1 MYFISIAICLNAL
14 LSCKATKYLESDQHL
29 LINNKIII
37 EGSEN
42 KTRKTELKTGL
53 SKLNNQKPNKKFLF
67 LFRARLGFYTFA
79 NKPSKMD
86 KNSKFNTWLKE
97 KLGEEPKILDTTLI
111 DPTKSRMQGYLFN
124 KGYFHNQ
131 ISTEW
136 KTKKKKATVI
146 YTVKTNE
153 QFSIRKFEL
162 TTNDSSL
169 TKIIN
174 ETDISSFLKP
184 KDTYDSDN
192 IKKERDRV
200 TNELREE
207 GYFTFN
213 RNYIY
218 FQIDTSVGKQLVDIN
233 LLVNNLEDSTFHKKY
248 TVGNVQFNID
258 KKGTKKDDLSKIDTS
273 VLRKV
278 QIMLTSKD
286 IKPDLLA
293 RYIYFTPDSLFHE
306 SNYSKTVS
314 RLSGLGIFKYVDIDY
329 EPFQISIDEGIVD
342 ISIIA
347 SFSKKQ
353 GATIALE
360 GNTDNQSSFGT
371 ALNVSYLNRNIFK
384 RADRLQFNLSSGLEF
399 NFNNAQDV
407 EGKQLS
413 NLSIVD
419 LNGDVKLYFPKIL
432 FPAKRIKNNLS
443 PYNFKPNTFIG
454 LSYNFQKRVNL
465 YSINNASVSFGY
477 DFKTTNE
484 SRHIIS
490 FPLSLVRPKESS
502 YSPLFLETLSK
513 SPFLRQ
519 SFRQQFIA
527 SLIDYTYSYIS
538 QNFGKLKNFLYFRGN
553 LNVAGNLL
561 YATNKIVTPK
571 KEEPYKILKIPYSQ
585 YARIEGDFRYY
596 FNFRKGQALV
606 TRAYAGFGV
615 PYGNADVLPYIKQFF
630 GGGNQSLRAWG
641 YKAIGPGGF
650 DTRNAD
656 FILDQTG
663 NIKLEG
669 NLEYRFDIY
678 KFLKGAAFIDMGN
691 IWNLQSDTSQPLGN
705 FSPKRFWTEIA
716 VGAGL
721 GLRLDF
727 NYFIIRVDA
736 AVPIRDPSY
745 PKNERWTFDKISFS
759 SKENRKQFLG
769 INIGIGYPF

>member
-1 MYFISIAICLNAL
+1 M
-14 LSCKATKYLESDQHL
+14 
-29 LINNKIII
+29 NNKIII
-37 EGSEN
+37 NGTETKPN
-42 KTRKTELKTGL
+42 KAALKTGL

-67 LFRARLGFYTFA
+67 VFRARLGFYTFA
-79 NKPSKMD
+79 NKASKSE
-86 KNSKFNTWLKE
+86 KPSKFNKWMKE

-124 KGYFHNQ
+124 KGYFHNE
-131 ISTEW
+131 ISTAW
-136 KTKKKKATVI
+136 TSKKKKATVEYNI
-146 YTVKTNE
+146 NLNE
-153 QFSIRKFEL
+153 SYSIRNFDL

-169 TKIIN
+169 NYLIEATEANSIIK
-174 ETDISSFLKP
+174 TGDK
-184 KDTYDSDN
+184 YDSDN
-192 IKKERDRV
+192 VKKERDRV
-200 TNELREE
+200 TGILREE

-213 RNYIY
+213 RNYLY
-218 FQIDTSVGKQLVDIN
+218 FQIDTSVGNQKVDIN
-233 LLVNNLEDSTFHKKY
+233 LLINNLEDSTFHKKY

-258 KKGTKKDDLSKIDTS
+258 KKGSKKDDLSKIDTTI
-273 VLRKV
+273 LRKV
-278 QIMLTSKD
+278 KILLTSND

-306 SNYSKTVS
+306 SNYSKTVT
-314 RLSGLGIFKYVDIDY
+314 RLSSLGIFKYVDIEY
-329 EPFQISIDEGIVD
+329 EPFQISQDEGVVD
-342 ISIIA
+342 ISIKA
-347 SFSKKQ
+347 SLSKKQ

-371 ALNVSYLNRNIFK
+371 ALNISYLNRNIFK

-399 NFNNAQDV
+399 NFNNPVDA
-407 EGKQLS
+407 EGNKLS
-413 NLSIVD
+413 TLSIVD
-419 LNGDVKLYFPKIL
+419 LNGDLKLYFPKIL
-432 FPAKRIKNNLS
+432 FPAKKIKNNLT
-443 PYNFKPNTFIG
+443 PYKFKPNTFIG
-454 LSYNFQKRVNL
+454 LSYSFQKRVNL
-465 YSINNASVSFGY
+465 YSINTSNVSFGY
-477 DFKTTNE
+477 DFKTAPE

-490 FPLSLVRPKESS
+490 FPLSLVRPNESS
-502 YSPLFLETLSK
+502 YSAIFLETLEK

-527 SLIDYTYSYIS
+527 SLIDYTYSYTS
-538 QNFGKLKNFLYFRGN
+538 QSFGKLKNFLYFRGN

-561 YATNKIVTPK
+561 YAANKAFTPK
-571 KEEPYKILKIPYSQ
+571 KEEPYKILKVPYSQ

-596 FNFRKGQALV
+596 FTLKKGQALV
-606 TRAYAGFGV
+606 TRAFAGFGI
-615 PYGNADVLPYIKQFF
+615 PFGNADVLPYVKQFF

-669 NLEYRFDIY
+669 NVEYRFDIY

-705 FSPKRFWTEIA
+705 FDPKRFWGEIA

-727 NYFIIRVDA
+727 SYFIIRVDA
-736 AVPIRDPSY
+736 AVPIHDPSY
-745 PKNERWTFDKISFS
+745 PKGERWTFDKINFS
-759 SKENRKQFLG
+759 SREMRKQFLG

>member
-1 MYFISIAICLNAL
+1 M
-14 LSCKATKYLESDQHL
+14 
-29 LINNKIII
+29 NNKIII
-37 EGSEN
+37 NGTETKPN
-42 KTRKTELKTGL
+42 KAALKTGL

-67 LFRARLGFYTFA
+67 VFRARLGFYTFA
-79 NKPSKMD
+79 NKASKSE
-86 KNSKFNTWLKE
+86 KPSKFNKWMKE

-124 KGYFHNQ
+124 KGYFHNE
-131 ISTEW
+131 ISTSW
-136 KTKKKKATVI
+136 TSKKKKATVVYNI
-146 YTVKTNE
+146 NLKDSY
-153 QFSIRKFEL
+153 SIRNFDL

-169 TKIIN
+169 NYLIEATEANSIIK
-174 ETDISSFLKP
+174 TGDK
-184 KDTYDSDN
+184 YDSDN
-192 IKKERDRV
+192 VKKERDRV
-200 TNELREE
+200 TGILREE

-213 RNYIY
+213 RNYLY
-218 FQIDTSVGKQLVDIN
+218 FQIDTSIGNQKVDVN

-248 TVGNVQFNID
+248 TVGIVQFNID
-258 KKGTKKDDLSKIDTS
+258 KKGTKKDDLSKIDTTI
-273 VLRKV
+273 LRK
-278 QIMLTSKD
+278 IKILLTSND

-306 SNYSKTVS
+306 SNYSKTVT
-314 RLSGLGIFKYVDIDY
+314 RLSSLGIFKYVDIEY
-329 EPFQISIDEGIVD
+329 EPFQISQDEGVVD
-342 ISIIA
+342 ISIKA
-347 SFSKKQ
+347 SLSKKQ

-371 ALNVSYLNRNIFK
+371 ALNISYLNRNIFK

-399 NFNNAQDV
+399 NFNNPVDD
-407 EGKQLS
+407 EGNKLS
-413 NLSIVD
+413 TLSIVD
-419 LNGDVKLYFPKIL
+419 LNGDLKLYFPKIL
-432 FPAKRIKNNLS
+432 FPAKKIKNNLT
-443 PYNFKPNTFIG
+443 PYKFKPNTFIG
-454 LSYNFQKRVNL
+454 LSYSFQKRVNL
-465 YSINNASVSFGY
+465 YSINTSNVSFGY
-477 DFKTTNE
+477 DFKTAPE

-490 FPLSLVRPKESS
+490 FPLSLVRPNESS
-502 YSPLFLETLSK
+502 YSAIFLETLEK

-527 SLIDYTYSYIS
+527 SLIDYTYSYTS
-538 QNFGKLKNFLYFRGN
+538 QSFGKLKNFLYFRGN

-561 YATNKIVTPK
+561 YAANKAFTPK
-571 KEEPYKILKIPYSQ
+571 KEEPYKILKVPYSQ

-596 FNFRKGQALV
+596 FTLKKGQALV
-606 TRAYAGFGV
+606 TRAFAGFGI
-615 PYGNADVLPYIKQFF
+615 PFGNADVLPYVKQFF

-669 NLEYRFDIY
+669 NVEYRFDIY

-705 FSPKRFWTEIA
+705 FDPKRFWGEIA

-727 NYFIIRVDA
+727 SYFIIRVDA
-736 AVPIRDPSY
+736 AVPIHDPSY
-745 PKNERWTFDKISFS
+745 PKGERWTFDKINFS
-759 SKENRKQFLG
+759 SREMRKQFLG

>member
-1 MYFISIAICLNAL
+1 V
-14 LSCKATKYLESDQHL
+14 
-29 LINNKIII
+29 NNKIII
-37 EGSEN
+37 NGTETKPN
-42 KTRKTELKTGL
+42 KAALKTGL

-67 LFRARLGFYTFA
+67 VFRARLGFYTFA
-79 NKPSKMD
+79 NKASKSE
-86 KNSKFNTWLKE
+86 KPSKFNKWMKE

-124 KGYFHNQ
+124 KGYFHNE
-131 ISTEW
+131 ISTSW
-136 KTKKKKATVI
+136 TSKKKKATVVYNI
-146 YTVKTNE
+146 NLNDSY
-153 QFSIRKFEL
+153 SIRNFDL

-169 TKIIN
+169 NYLIEATEANSIIK
-174 ETDISSFLKP
+174 TGDK
-184 KDTYDSDN
+184 YDSDN
-192 IKKERDRV
+192 VKKERDRV
-200 TNELREE
+200 TGILREE

-213 RNYIY
+213 RNYLY
-218 FQIDTSVGKQLVDIN
+218 FQIDTSIGNQKVDVN

-248 TVGNVQFNID
+248 TVGIVQFNID
-258 KKGTKKDDLSKIDTS
+258 KKGTKKDDLSKIDTTI
-273 VLRKV
+273 LRKV
-278 QIMLTSKD
+278 KILLTSND

-306 SNYSKTVS
+306 SNYSKTVT
-314 RLSGLGIFKYVDIDY
+314 RLSSLGIFKYVDIEY
-329 EPFQISIDEGIVD
+329 EPFQISQDEGVVD
-342 ISIIA
+342 ISIKA
-347 SFSKKQ
+347 SLSKKQ

-371 ALNVSYLNRNIFK
+371 ALNISYLNRNIFK

-399 NFNNAQDV
+399 NFNNPVDD
-407 EGKQLS
+407 EGNKLS
-413 NLSIVD
+413 TLSIVD
-419 LNGDVKLYFPKIL
+419 LNGDLKLYFPKIL
-432 FPAKRIKNNLS
+432 FPAKKIKNNLT
-443 PYNFKPNTFIG
+443 PYKFKPNTFIG
-454 LSYNFQKRVNL
+454 LSYSFQKRVNL
-465 YSINNASVSFGY
+465 YSINTSNVSFGY
-477 DFKTTNE
+477 DFKTAPE

-490 FPLSLVRPKESS
+490 FPLSLVRPNESS
-502 YSPLFLETLSK
+502 YSAIFLETLEK

-527 SLIDYTYSYIS
+527 SLIDYTYSYTS
-538 QNFGKLKNFLYFRGN
+538 QSFGKLKNFLYFRGN

-561 YATNKIVTPK
+561 YAANKAFTPK
-571 KEEPYKILKIPYSQ
+571 KEEPYKILKVPYSQ

-596 FNFRKGQALV
+596 FTLKKGQALV
-606 TRAYAGFGV
+606 TRAFAGFGI
-615 PYGNADVLPYIKQFF
+615 PFGNADVLPYVKQFF

-669 NLEYRFDIY
+669 NVEYRFDIY

-705 FSPKRFWTEIA
+705 FDPKRFWGEIA

-727 NYFIIRVDA
+727 SYFIIRVDA
-736 AVPIRDPSY
+736 AVPIHDPSY
-745 PKNERWTFDKISFS
+745 PKGERWTFDKINFS
-759 SKENRKQFLG
+759 SREMRKQFLG

>member
-1 MYFISIAICLNAL
+1 M
-14 LSCKATKYLESDQHL
+14 
-29 LINNKIII
+29 NNKIII
-37 EGSEN
+37 NGTETKPN
-42 KTRKTELKTGL
+42 KAALKTGL

-67 LFRARLGFYTFA
+67 VFRARLGFYTFA
-79 NKPSKMD
+79 NKASKSE
-86 KNSKFNTWLKE
+86 KPSKFNKWMKE

-124 KGYFHNQ
+124 KGYFHNE
-131 ISTEW
+131 ISTAW
-136 KTKKKKATVI
+136 TSKKKKATVVYNI
-146 YTVKTNE
+146 NLNDSY
-153 QFSIRKFEL
+153 SIRNFDL

-169 TKIIN
+169 NYLIEATEANSIIK
-174 ETDISSFLKP
+174 TGDK
-184 KDTYDSDN
+184 YDSDN
-192 IKKERDRV
+192 VKKERDRV
-200 TNELREE
+200 TGILREE

-213 RNYIY
+213 RNYLY
-218 FQIDTSVGKQLVDIN
+218 FQIDTSIGNQKVDVN

-248 TVGNVQFNID
+248 TVGIVQFNID
-258 KKGTKKDDLSKIDTS
+258 KKGTKKDDLSKIDTTI
-273 VLRKV
+273 LRKV
-278 QIMLTSKD
+278 KILLTSND

-306 SNYSKTVS
+306 SNYSKTVT
-314 RLSGLGIFKYVDIDY
+314 RLSSLGIFKYVDIEY
-329 EPFQISIDEGIVD
+329 EPFQISQDEGVVD
-342 ISIIA
+342 ISIKA
-347 SFSKKQ
+347 SLSKKQ

-371 ALNVSYLNRNIFK
+371 ALNISYLNRNIFK

-399 NFNNAQDV
+399 NFNNPVDD
-407 EGKQLS
+407 EGNKLS
-413 NLSIVD
+413 TLSIVD
-419 LNGDVKLYFPKIL
+419 LNGDLKLYFPKIL
-432 FPAKRIKNNLS
+432 FPAKKIKNNLT
-443 PYNFKPNTFIG
+443 PYKFKPNTFIG
-454 LSYNFQKRVNL
+454 LSYSFQKRVNL
-465 YSINNASVSFGY
+465 YSINTSNVSFGY
-477 DFKTTNE
+477 DFKTAPE

-490 FPLSLVRPKESS
+490 FPLSLVRPNESS
-502 YSPLFLETLSK
+502 YSAIFLETLEK

-527 SLIDYTYSYIS
+527 SLIDYTYSYTS
-538 QNFGKLKNFLYFRGN
+538 QSFGKLKNFLYFRGN

-561 YATNKIVTPK
+561 YAANKAFTPK
-571 KEEPYKILKIPYSQ
+571 KEEPYKILKVPYSQ

-596 FNFRKGQALV
+596 FTLKKGQALV
-606 TRAYAGFGV
+606 TRAFAGFGI
-615 PYGNADVLPYIKQFF
+615 PFGNADVLPYVKQFF

-669 NLEYRFDIY
+669 NVEYRFDIY

-705 FSPKRFWTEIA
+705 FDPKRFWGEIA

-727 NYFIIRVDA
+727 SYFIIRVDA
-736 AVPIRDPSY
+736 AVPIHDPSY
-745 PKNERWTFDKISFS
+745 PKGERWTFDKINFS
-759 SKENRKQFLG
+759 SREMRKQFLG

>member
-1 MYFISIAICLNAL
+1 M
-14 LSCKATKYLESDQHL
+14 
-29 LINNKIII
+29 NNKIII
-37 EGSEN
+37 NGTETKPN
-42 KTRKTELKTGL
+42 KAALKTGL

-67 LFRARLGFYTFA
+67 VFRARLGFYTFA
-79 NKPSKMD
+79 NKASKSE
-86 KNSKFNTWLKE
+86 KPSKFNKWMKE

-124 KGYFHNQ
+124 KGYFHNE
-131 ISTEW
+131 ISSTW
-136 KTKKKKATVI
+136 TSKKKKATVVYNI
-146 YTVKTNE
+146 NLNDSY
-153 QFSIRKFEL
+153 SIRNFDL

-169 TKIIN
+169 NYLIEATEANSIIK
-174 ETDISSFLKP
+174 TGDK
-184 KDTYDSDN
+184 YDSDN
-192 IKKERDRV
+192 VKKERDRV
-200 TNELREE
+200 TGILREE

-213 RNYIY
+213 RNYLY
-218 FQIDTSVGKQLVDIN
+218 FQIDTSVGNQKVDIN
-233 LLVNNLEDSTFHKKY
+233 LLINNLEDSTFHKKY

-258 KKGTKKDDLSKIDTS
+258 KKGSKKDDLSKIDTTI
-273 VLRKV
+273 LRKV
-278 QIMLTSKD
+278 KILLTSND

-306 SNYSKTVS
+306 SNYSKTVT
-314 RLSGLGIFKYVDIDY
+314 RLSSLGIFKYVDIEY
-329 EPFQISIDEGIVD
+329 EPFQISQDEGVVD
-342 ISIIA
+342 ISIKA
-347 SFSKKQ
+347 SLSKKQ

-371 ALNVSYLNRNIFK
+371 ALNISYLNRNIFK

-399 NFNNAQDV
+399 NFNNPVDD
-407 EGKQLS
+407 EGNKLS
-413 NLSIVD
+413 TLSIVD
-419 LNGDVKLYFPKIL
+419 LNGDLKLYFPKIL
-432 FPAKRIKNNLS
+432 FPAKKIKNNLT
-443 PYNFKPNTFIG
+443 PYKFKPNTFIG
-454 LSYNFQKRVNL
+454 LSYSFQKRVNL
-465 YSINNASVSFGY
+465 YSINTSNVSFGY
-477 DFKTTNE
+477 DFKTAPE

-490 FPLSLVRPKESS
+490 FPLSLVRPNESS
-502 YSPLFLETLSK
+502 YSAIFLETLEK

-527 SLIDYTYSYIS
+527 SLIDYTYSYTS
-538 QNFGKLKNFLYFRGN
+538 QSFGKLKNFLYFRGN

-561 YATNKIVTPK
+561 YAANKAFTPK
-571 KEEPYKILKIPYSQ
+571 KEEPYKILKVPYSQ

-596 FNFRKGQALV
+596 FTLKKGQALV
-606 TRAYAGFGV
+606 TRAFAGFGI
-615 PYGNADVLPYIKQFF
+615 PFGNADVLPYVKQFF

-669 NLEYRFDIY
+669 NVEYRFDIY

-705 FSPKRFWTEIA
+705 FDPKRFWGEIA

-727 NYFIIRVDA
+727 SYFIIRVDA
-736 AVPIRDPSY
+736 AVPIHDPSY
-745 PKNERWTFDKISFS
+745 PKGERWTFDKINFS
-759 SKENRKQFLG
+759 SREMRKQFLG